1 MRAIPLLSLLL
12 SGWFIVPAHADE
24 AQDWLT
30 RLGQAEQ
37 QQSFHGTFVYERNGS
52 FSTHNIWHRV
62 QNGQVRERLLQLDGS
77 AQEVVRIDGRTQ
89 CVSGTLIAGLG
100 DSPNA
105 AARALDP
112 KKLKNWYDLAVI
124 GKSRVAGRDAVIVSL
139 TPRDQHR
146 YSFELHLDKKT
157 GLPLKSL
164 LLNDKGQLLER
175 FQFTSLDTDEIPSDK
190 DLLAEPDCKPINIA
204 SDKAS
209 AAKTV
214 QNWRSDWLPPGFELT
229 SSSSHKDAQTK
240 TQVSSLMYDDG
251 LARFSVFLEPLNGA
265 TVTDTRTQLGPTVA
279 VSRRLTTPQGE
290 MMVTVVGEIPIG
302 TAERIAL
309 SMRNNDGAATSKQ

>member
-146 YSFELHLDKKT
+146 YGFELHLDRKT

-190 DLLAEPDCKPINIA
+190 DLLADADCKPINIA

>member
-146 YSFELHLDKKT
+146 YGFELHLDKKT

-175 FQFTSLDTDEIPSDK
+175 FQFTSLDTDEVPSDK
-190 DLLAEPDCKPINIA
+190 DLMADADCKPINIA

-229 SSSSHKDAQTK
+229 SSSSHKDAQTN